1 MAKADNIDKETLKT
15 TVSPLTQEH
24 LLGHETV
31 EKNLRR
37 LIQENRLPHALLIT
51 GPQGIGKATL
61 GYRLSRF
68 LCASGMGEEGVLEK
82 DSLYL
87 SASHPVFRRFVQRSF
102 GDFLAVP
109 EGEETSIS
117 EIGIEA
123 IRHLIQFLHQ
133 TPREGSVRCV
143 LIDEAHLMNRNAANA
158 LLKILEAPPAHV
170 FLILVTSKENFML
183 PTILSRV
190 HKIRLS
196 PLDKK
201 ITRNILRQ
209 NLEEVTEEEINF
221 LESFSE
227 GSPGFGQ
234 NVHVL
239 GGKVFY
245 DRLISFF
252 EGCALSPKEQVI
264 PFDLIQVFL
273 EKHKNDR
280 LSTDVIYGYF
290 LKVLGMFLGLQKNE
304 FSSQKK
310 MVFLMSI
317 AERLGLWQ
325 RVQDILREALAFDL
339 DMKQVLSCVFL
350 EVHKAFS
357 A

>member
-1 MAKADNIDKETLKT
+1 MAKVDNIDKETLKT
-15 TVSPLTQEH
+15 VLSPLTQEH
-24 LLGHETV
+24 LFGHEEV

-37 LIQENRLPHALLIT
+37 LIQQNKLPHALLIT

-61 GYRLSRF
+61 GFRLSRF
-68 LCASGMGEEGVLEK
+68 LCASGMGEEELLEK
-82 DSLYL
+82 ESLYI
-87 SASHPVFRRFVQRSF
+87 SSSHPMFRRFVQRSF

-123 IRHLIQFLHQ
+123 IRNLIQFLHQ

-143 LIDEAHLMNRNAANA
+143 LIDDAHLMNRNAANA
-158 LLKILEAPPAHV
+158 LLKILEAPPLHV

-190 HKIRLS
+190 HKIRLH

-201 ITRNILRQ
+201 ITRDILRQ
-209 NLEEVTEEEINF
+209 NLETVTEEEINF
-221 LESFSE
+221 LVDFSE

-239 GGKVFY
+239 GGKAFY
-245 DRLISFF
+245 DRLVSFF
-252 EGCALSPKEQVI
+252 EGCALSPKEQVL
-264 PFDLIQVFL
+264 PFDLIQVFF

-280 LSTDVIYGYF
+280 LSTDFIYGFF
-290 LKVLGMFLGLQKNE
+290 LKVFGVFLDLQKKD
-304 FSSQKK
+304 FSAQKEV
-310 MVFLMSI
+310 VFPLSI
-317 AERLGLWQ
+317 GERLALWQ

-350 EVHKAFS
+350 EVHEAFS